1 MKRPSVL
8 RVATMLVAMVAPIAL
23 LSGYAMADS
32 LQRPFLNLMP
42 APERLELGEGRLQIE
57 GPFTVAI
64 GGATDSRIAK
74 AVHRFLQ
81 RLERRTGIPLASIP
95 AAPAGARAARLEI
108 ECMAEGK
115 PVQSLEEDE
124 SYRLEV
130 TGQNVRLSA
139 PSPLGVMHGLE
150 TLLQLVE
157 VDAASFFIPSIRI
170 EDRPRFQWRGLHMDP
185 CRHWIPLDVI
195 RRNLDAMAAVKL
207 NVFHWHLS
215 DDQGFRIESKKH
227 PKLHQLGSEGNYY
240 TQSEVKDLIA
250 YARDRGIRVVPEFD
264 VPGHSTS
271 WLVAYPELASAP
283 GPYQMERSWGV
294 FDPTMDPSRKRLY
307 AFLDSFIGEMSKLFP
322 DEYFHIGGDE
332 VSGRHWKASPR
343 IDEFKK
349 EHGLKDN
356 RDLQAHFNRRLQE
369 IVQEH
374 GKTMIGWD
382 ETLHPD
388 LPKTV
393 LVQSWQGQ
401 ASLAKGARQGY
412 RGILSHG
419 YYLDHMRPASFHY
432 AVDPLGKDAAAL
444 SPEESALI
452 IGGEAC
458 MWAEFV
464 NPDNVESRIWPRAAV
479 IAERLWSPQHVQDVP
494 DMYRR
499 LESID
504 RELQV
509 VGVMHHA
516 NRRRMLERMAG
527 NRPVAPLA
535 ALADL
540 LTPTGLGP
548 RQRTR
553 KYYSFTPLNRMVDA
567 VAPESFAARRFE
579 EMVDRAVASKDALKE
594 IAPRMRKTLV
604 TWQDNEE
611 LLSPVLADSFLLSE
625 IAPASKMVA
634 DLSATA
640 LEALD
645 SLESGTRVSEEW
657 QARSGD
663 LLTRAE
669 KPHAEMLIAIVPAI
683 RKLVSAAGGRQ

>member
-1 MKRPSVL
+1 MTV
-8 RVATMLVAMVAPIAL
+8 AL
-23 LSGYAMADS
+23 LISQCATAAS
-32 LQRPFLNLMP
+32 AQRPVLNLMP
-42 APERLELGEGRLQIE
+42 APERVELGEGRLRIE
-57 GPFTVAI
+57 GAFTVAT
-64 GGATDSRIAK
+64 GGAADSRISR
-74 AVHRFLQ
+74 AVDRFLN
-81 RLERRTGIPLASIP
+81 RLERKTGIPLAIP
-95 AAPAGARAARLEI
+95 AAPVGARPAHLRI
-108 ECMAEGK
+108 ECANEGRT
-115 PVQSLEEDE
+115 VQSLEEDE

-130 TGQNVRLSA
+130 TGQNIRLSA

-150 TLLQLVE
+150 TLLQLVDL
-157 VDAASFFIPSIRI
+157 DASSFFIPSIRI
-170 EDRPRFQWRGLHMDP
+170 EDRPRFRWRGLHMDVS
-185 CRHWIPLDVI
+185 RHWMPLEVI
-195 RRNLDAMAAVKL
+195 RRNLDAMSAVKL

-227 PKLHQLGSEGNYY
+227 PKLHLSGSEGNYY
-240 TQSEVKDLIA
+240 TQAEVKELIA

-271 WLVAYPELASAP
+271 WLVAYPEFGSAP

-307 AFLDSFIGEMSKLFP
+307 AFLDSFIGEMAKLFP

-332 VSGRHWKASPR
+332 VSGKHWKASAR

-356 RDLQAHFNRRLQE
+356 RDLQAHFNRQLQE

-382 ETLHPD
+382 EILHPD

-393 LVQSWQGQ
+393 VVHSWQGQ

-444 SPEESALI
+444 SPEEGALI

-464 NPDNVESRIWPRAAV
+464 NPDNVESRMWPRAAA
-479 IAERLWSPQHVQDVP
+479 IAERLWSPPQVQDVA

-516 NRRRMLERMAG
+516 NRRRMLDRMAG
-527 NRPVAPLA
+527 SRPAAPLA
-535 ALADL
+535 ALAEL
-540 LTPTGLGP
+540 LVPTGLGP

-553 KYYSFTPLNRMVDA
+553 KYYSFTPLNRLVDA
-567 VAPESFAARRFE
+567 VAPESFAALRFE
-579 EMVDRAVASKDALKE
+579 EMVDRVLATNAELKE
-594 IAPRMRKTLV
+594 IAPRLRTTLLA
-604 TWQDNEE
+604 WQDNAV
-611 LLSPVLADSFLLSE
+611 LLQPVIADSFLLLE
-625 IAPASKMVA
+625 IGPVAKMVA
-634 DLSATA
+634 DLSAVA
-640 LEALD
+640 LEALTM
-645 SLESGTRVSEEW
+645 LESGSRPSEEW
-657 QARSGD
+657 QAGSVE
-663 LLTRAE
+663 LLSRAE
-669 KPHAEMLIAIVPAI
+669 KPQAEMLIAVVPAI
-683 RKLVSAAGGRQ
+683 RKLVTSAGSRQ